1 MMRIFE
7 GYQRG
12 VNLGGWLSQCIR
24 YDEEYF
30 DTFTREEDIKQIAA
44 WGFDHV
50 RLPIDYDV
58 IEEEDGTPKE
68 AGHRHIQDCI
78 DWCEKYHLNI
88 VLDLHKSCGFM
99 FDTAAVADS
108 DKFFTDEKLQ
118 DRFIQTWTEL
128 ISRYGRYHDRMA
140 FELLNEV
147 VNPDYKEEWADIAD
161 RAIHMI
167 REVQPEAWIILGG
180 VQHNSVV
187 SVPTLRKPL
196 DDHIVYNFHCY
207 EPLCFTHQHAHWV
220 ENIDYNLP
228 YPAPLEL
235 YVEKSKLLDQ
245 NDTAGILS
253 GEVKEVG
260 PEFFENLFRDAIAY
274 AEKQGAPLYCGEY
287 GVIDQADP
295 EDALRWIRDINQVF
309 HKHGIGCAIWNY
321 REKDFG
327 ITEAHYDSVRDD
339 VIKALTE

>member
-1 MMRIFE
+1 
-7 GYQRG
+7 
-12 VNLGGWLSQCIR
+12 
-24 YDEEYF
+24 
-30 DTFTREEDIKQIAA
+30 
-44 WGFDHV
+44 
-50 RLPIDYDV
+50 
-58 IEEEDGTPKE
+58 
-68 AGHRHIQDCI
+68 
-78 DWCEKYHLNI
+78 
-88 VLDLHKSCGFM
+88 
-99 FDTAAVADS
+99 
-108 DKFFTDEKLQ
+108 
-118 DRFIQTWTEL
+118 
-128 ISRYGRYHDRMA
+128 MA

-274 AEKQGAPLYCGEY
+274 AET
-287 GVIDQADP
+287 
-295 EDALRWIRDINQVF
+295 
-309 HKHGIGCAIWNY
+309 
-321 REKDFG
+321 G
-327 ITEAHYDSVRDD
+327 ITVRRTSESPRPTTT
-339 VIKALTE
+339 VFVTTSSRH

>member
-1 MMRIFE
+1 
-7 GYQRG
+7 
-12 VNLGGWLSQCIR
+12 
-24 YDEEYF
+24 
-30 DTFTREEDIKQIAA
+30 
-44 WGFDHV
+44 
-50 RLPIDYDV
+50 
-58 IEEEDGTPKE
+58 
-68 AGHRHIQDCI
+68 
-78 DWCEKYHLNI
+78 
-88 VLDLHKSCGFM
+88 M
-99 FDTAAVADS
+99 FDTAAVADP

-118 DRFIQTWTEL
+118 DRFVQTWTEL
-128 ISRYGRYHDRMA
+128 ISRYGRYHERMA

-260 PEFFENLFRDAIAY
+260 P
-274 AEKQGAPLYCGEY
+274 
-287 GVIDQADP
+287 
-295 EDALRWIRDINQVF
+295 
-309 HKHGIGCAIWNY
+309 
-321 REKDFG
+321 
-327 ITEAHYDSVRDD
+327 
-339 VIKALTE
+339 